1 MRSGKYLVLSRNRSL
16 HVCWARI
23 CRKSW
28 RDVKNGLKSV
38 VDSCAN
44 SFSNPMPLST
54 VPTRPNLSQTTL
66 VDGSVQLVSI
76 TMKPWS
82 TIMYFWSK
90 LWINAISIKNSEKKI
105 QKNCYL
111 PFNLWEAPSKRRRYL
126 KNMVENVPGRKMI
139 TSWYELL
146 DKTTR
151 SILRDGGTT

>member
-54 VPTRPNLSQTTL
+54 VPIHPNLSQTTL

-105 QKNCYL
+105 KKTATYPLTFEKHPPNVVGILKIWSKMFLAENWYL
-111 PFNLWEAPSKRRRYL
+111 HDICFWIRRL
-126 KNMVENVPGRKMI
+126 NQ
-139 TSWYELL
+139 S
-146 DKTTR
+146 
-151 SILRDGGTT
+151 